1 MNDFQKHIPNY
12 WVRYPTRFLCSV
24 LETTIQ
30 LLLIGGHGG
39 MTVQPSQ
46 FITPI
51 HYLALLDPMA
61 EWFKHWTVSI
71 PSLTLSNMQ
80 AIIYSGNVIG
90 GGNHLFQF
98 SCQSPELYTLACV
111 LRISIAQL
119 VGRGKNVYCQYHC
132 LFLL

>member
-46 FITPI
+46 FITPL

-80 AIIYSGNVIG
+80 AIIYSGNVICG
-90 GGNHLFQF
+90 GK
-98 SCQSPELYTLACV
+98 PP
-111 LRISIAQL
+111 ISVFIPIA
-119 VGRGKNVYCQYHC
+119 
-132 LFLL
+132 